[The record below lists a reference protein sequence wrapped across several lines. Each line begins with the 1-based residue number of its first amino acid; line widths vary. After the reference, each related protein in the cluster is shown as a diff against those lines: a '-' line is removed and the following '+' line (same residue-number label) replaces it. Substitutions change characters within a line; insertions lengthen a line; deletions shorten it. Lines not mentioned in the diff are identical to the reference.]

1 MYDYHF
7 TTANARSAIG
17 PTKACTRRRIFPG
30 LCLLGALMLSS
41 ATFGAMGATA
51 NSVPAPFDTRGK
63 ITLLTVQA
71 VGVQIYDCRA
81 DDAGRLTWRFREP
94 LAILMTN
101 GQTVGRH
108 FAGPSWQLN
117 DGGKVVGEV
126 VAQKPG
132 ATDKDIA
139 LLELNVAGNEGTGVL
154 SRVTT
159 VERLNTRGGSFVG
172 TCDQAGGLHAEP
184 YSAQYSF
191 LGN

>member
-1 MYDYHF
+1 M
-7 TTANARSAIG
+7 I
-17 PTKACTRRRIFPG
+17 
-30 LCLLGALMLSS
+30 SS

-81 DDAGRLTWRFREP
+81 DDAGRLTWQFREP
-94 LAILMTN
+94 LAILTVN

-132 ATDKDIA
+132 ASDKDIA
-139 LLELNVAGNEGTGVL
+139 LLKLDVAGSEGAGVL